1 MGKHFVVTAT
11 TTYMIEAGSFRSA
24 IKAFKSKQS
33 IPMETEHVIVC
44 EENGEEQIIEEG
56 PL

>member
-24 IKAFKSKQS
+24 IKAFKSKQC